1 MAGDD
6 FAAGN
11 DRPWSLDARLVILSS
26 IPIAEVV
33 VNSLANRQVKDKFPE
48 VKRQKSGDTARR
60 LETRRVTK
68 RL

>member
-1 MAGDD
+1 
-6 FAAGN
+6 
-11 DRPWSLDARLVILSS
+11 
-26 IPIAEVV
+26 
-33 VNSLANRQVKDKFPE
+33 VKDKFPE